1 MQKYI
6 NVRHIVAIVSI
17 LALAFATS
25 CTSTSKY
32 GCPNKLE
39 ASSSVVK

>member
-1 MQKYI
+1 MQKFFKTRNI
-6 NVRHIVAIVSI
+6 IALAAI

-39 ASSSVVK
+39 AKTSV